1 MTHIQV
7 QNSKVVLVMSL
18 KYTSVTQSILCL
30 IFLMYAR
37 IIQHFTM
44 MNKNLKNILQFI
56 ILTHVTLKQGQGQ
69 QNWYKLV
76 DPEQDYNNAKF
87 EKPNQGSQFATSQGG
102 TFTPFLLF

>member
-1 MTHIQV
+1 MSDLSNVCKNHTTLHNDEQESKKHFAV
-7 QNSKVVLVMSL
+7 YNSD
-18 KYTSVTQSILCL
+18 TP
-30 IFLMYAR
+30 
-37 IIQHFTM
+37 
-44 MNKNLKNILQFI
+44 
-56 ILTHVTLKQGQGQ
+56 VTLKQGQGQ